1 MTIITPTR
9 ADVFVTEDLRPSLR
23 FASFLLEITET
34 LNAIVARSVNTQD
47 ANYTFLL
54 TDALTIVRKTSSTA
68 NQVYT
73 IPSNSS
79 VAFEIGHV
87 LEVQNDGSVA
97 MKVAIIT
104 DTLTFEADGTTG
116 TRSIAAAGSG
126 RFVKVTATSWKCRG
140 QQMT

>member
-54 TDALTIVRKTSSTA
+54 TDAFTIVRKTSSTA

-73 IPSNSS
+73 ISANVS

-87 LEVQNDGSVA
+87 LEVQNDGSAA

-126 RFVKVTATSWKCRG
+126 RFVKVAATSWKCRG